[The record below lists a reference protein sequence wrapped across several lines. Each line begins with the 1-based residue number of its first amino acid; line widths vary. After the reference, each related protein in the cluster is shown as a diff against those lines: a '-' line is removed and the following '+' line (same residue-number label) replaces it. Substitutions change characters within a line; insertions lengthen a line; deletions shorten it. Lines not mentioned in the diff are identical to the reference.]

1 MRHPAKLVLCT
12 AALAVI
18 GLSPLA
24 KADFLPV
31 PNFSFEAPTQAGGSG
46 DLGSVTGGTSGITDW
61 NLSGAF
67 TASAGVFAND
77 SPNQFTT
84 LPDGRQF
91 AFIDAW
97 RSGDQTSLTLDPAAN
112 SLPAIDSTASYTLT
126 VAIGQRADYQPAGSV
141 AIQLLANGNVVSS
154 NTLNANTITPGA
166 FTDLSTTL
174 TAAQAATLGGQQ
186 LSIRIVDT
194 NTSATN
200 DKNEVALDNVR
211 LFTTA
216 VPEPASLG
224 VLLIGAAGLLTKR
237 RRA

>member
-1 MRHPAKLVLCT
+1 MRNPAKLVICT
-12 AALAVI
+12 ATVAVI
-18 GLSPLA
+18 GLSSLA
-24 KADFLPV
+24 KADFLSV
-31 PNFSFEAPTQAGGSG
+31 PNFSFEAPTEAGGSG

-61 NLSGAF
+61 DLSGAF
-67 TASAGVFAND
+67 TASGGVFAND
-77 SPNQFTT
+77 TPNQFTS

-97 RSGDQTSLTLDPAAN
+97 RSGNQTSLTLDPAAN
-112 SLPAIDSTASYTLT
+112 TLPTIDPAGAYTLT

-141 AIQLLANGNVVSS
+141 AIQLLADGNVVAS
-154 NTLNANTITPGA
+154 NTLDANSITPGT

-174 TAAQAATLGGQQ
+174 TAPQAATLGGQQ

-194 NTSATN
+194 NTTSNN
-200 DKNEVALDNVR
+200 DKSEVALDNVR

-224 VLLIGAAGLLTKR
+224 VLLIGAAALLTKP